1 MERLKEALRN
11 PTYIAVINMAIV
23 LVVAAQQFFLADYNT
38 FAIYRNSV
46 YHFFQK
52 LPLYDAYPEEY
63 IGHFFYNPTFSL
75 LFIPFAYLPIPIG
88 ILAWGG
94 ALMVSFYYGLRL
106 LPIQRDKMIFVYFFS
121 LVSLVTAIQHFDT
134 APMVAAGIFA
144 TFVYV
149 ERQDYL
155 RASFFPTVGFFVK
168 GYAAIGAC
176 FMLMRRF
183 KRRVYVYVFFMFSF
197 FLILPLIRY
206 SPSELY
212 QIYQDWGS
220 TYETGRGANT
230 GVSIM
235 GLLNSLGVYISVISI
250 QIIAA
255 ILLLLTMI
263 IVSFRKTYA
272 KLKFHFLSY
281 ILIWVVIFNHLADAS
296 TYVIAMPGVAI
307 WYILSKRSGLEKIIL
322 MLTFVLTVLASS
334 ELFPPYLRENYIV
347 PYALQVVGPALV
359 FMVLQFELIRNKAII

>member
-23 LVVAAQQFFLADYNT
+23 LIVAAQQYFLADYNT
-38 FAIYRNSV
+38 FSIYRNSV
-46 YHFFQK
+46 YHFFDK
-52 LPLYDAYPEEY
+52 LPLYDAYPQEY
-63 IGHFFYNPTFSL
+63 SGYFFYNPTFSL
-75 LFIPFAYLPIPIG
+75 LFIPFAYLPIPVG
-88 ILAWGG
+88 ILAWGA

-149 ERQDYL
+149 ERQDYF
-155 RASFFPTVGFFVK
+155 RASFFPTIGFFVK

-183 KRRVYVYVFFMFSF
+183 KRRVYVYVLLMFSF
-197 FLILPLIRY
+197 FLILPLVRY
-206 SPSELY
+206 SPNELY
-212 QIYQDWGS
+212 QIYQMWGS
-220 TYETGRGANT
+220 TYETGRGAN
-230 GVSIM
+230 M
-235 GLLNSLGVYISVISI
+235 GISVMGFFNSFGITVPVITI
-250 QIIAA
+250 QILAA
-255 ILLLLTMI
+255 ILLILTMV
-263 IVSFRKTYA
+263 IVSLRKTYP

-307 WYILSKRSGLEKIIL
+307 WYILSKRSWVEKIVLI
-322 MLTFVLTVLASS
+322 LTFVLTVLASS
-334 ELFPPYLRENYIV
+334 ELFPSYLRENYIF

-359 FMVLQFELIRNKAII
+359 FMMLQYELIRK